1 MGLHAGH
8 EGREVF
14 FFALLQDAVSDGGRL
29 LARPHPVHYQFETIH
44 PFVDGNGRVGRLLI
58 ALFLLEKKA
67 LTTPAL
73 PVSYYLRKPCGIL

>member
-14 FFALLQDAVSDGGRL
+14 FCPAAGCSDCQWQIACQAAPG
-29 LARPHPVHYQFETIH
+29 HYQFETIH

-58 ALFLLEKKA
+58 ALFLMKKKA
-67 LTTPAL
+67 LTRPAL
-73 PVSYYLRKPCGIL
+73 PVS